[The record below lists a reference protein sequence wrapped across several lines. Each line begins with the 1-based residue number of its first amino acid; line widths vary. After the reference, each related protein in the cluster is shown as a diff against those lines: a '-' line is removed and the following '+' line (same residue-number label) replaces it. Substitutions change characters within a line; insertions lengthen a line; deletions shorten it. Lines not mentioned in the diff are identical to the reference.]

1 MAGKIPQSFIDDLLD
16 RVDIV
21 DIVGSRI
28 DLRKSGKNHSA
39 RCPFH
44 DEKSPSFTVSQD
56 KQFYYCFGC
65 GAGGNAI
72 GFVMDYD
79 HTAFPEAVET
89 LARHAGLEVP
99 REAGHNDAATE
110 RRKALYA
117 IVEKADHFY
126 RSCLRNH
133 SAAKAAVDYLK
144 VRGLSGEIARTFG
157 IGYAPPGW
165 DNLLTQLGKTAPD
178 IAQLKETGL
187 LIDREEEGKLYD
199 RFRHRIM
206 FPIRDLR
213 GRTIGFGGRVL
224 GDDKPKYLNSP
235 ETPLFHKG
243 RELYGLFEA
252 NQQMREVPNLLV
264 VEGYMDVVALS
275 QNGIHNAVATLG
287 TAVTPEHLE
296 KLFRHTSEVVFCF
309 DGDQAG
315 RNAARR
321 ALETCLPEMI
331 DGRSARFLFLPEG
344 EDPDTLVRTI
354 GKDKFL
360 ALMQSAT
367 PLSVFLFES
376 LSTDLDTT
384 SMDGRARLSKLAAP
398 LINRLPQG
406 VFKALML
413 KTLSEQTGLDTDTLS
428 SLIAPPEA
436 AVKRFDDEPPEAN
449 YDHYPDYEDSAPQP
463 YYGDDGSLPTPPS
476 PPPQPAKRVKMPP
489 VYTLI
494 ALLANHPE
502 LVKFAA
508 DPATLS
514 KLDDDGMELLLPLV
528 ELLLENPG
536 YSLNH
541 ILGYWRGVHN
551 ATQAEQLAKIAATDL
566 LRPPANSARDN
577 EREFHDAQ
585 NRLIRQAMAQL
596 QPIELLQH
604 LADKEAVDEQ
614 DLKHLNNAWLK
625 LSREQR
631 NGDNKTLFNQIVA
644 KPRLQ

>member
-79 HTAFPEAVET
+79 HTSFPEAVET

-99 REAGHNDAATE
+99 REASHNDAATE
-110 RRKALYA
+110 RRKGLYA
-117 IVEKADHFY
+117 IAEKADHFY

-133 SAAKAAVDYLK
+133 PAAKAAVDYLK
-144 VRGLSGEIARTFG
+144 ARGLSGEVARTFG

-165 DNLLTQLGKTAPD
+165 DNLLIQLGKTDHD

-187 LIDREEEGKLYD
+187 LIDREDEGKLYD

-206 FPIRDLR
+206 FPIRDVR

-287 TAVTPEHLE
+287 TAVTPDHLE

-321 ALETCLPEMI
+321 ALETCLPSMI
-331 DGRSARFLFLPEG
+331 DGRSARFLFLPDG
-344 EDPDTLVRTI
+344 EDPDTLVRSI
-354 GKDKFL
+354 GKEQFMVL
-360 ALMQSAT
+360 IQSAT
-367 PLSVFLFES
+367 PLSAFLFES
-376 LSTDLDTT
+376 LSVGLDTT
-384 SMDGRARLSKLAAP
+384 NMDGRARLSKLAAP
-398 LINRLPQG
+398 LINRMPQG

-413 KTLSEQTGLDTDTLS
+413 KTLSEQTGLDTETLS
-428 SLIAPPEA
+428 GLITTPEPEPA
-436 AVKRFDDEPPEAN
+436 DQESDEHIAN
-449 YDHYPDYEDSAPQP
+449 YDDYPNYEDSGPEP
-463 YYGDDGSLPTPPS
+463 YIGIDDSLPTQRHVTH
-476 PPPQPAKRVKMPP
+476 PQTKKVKMPP

-502 LVKFAA
+502 LVKLTV
-508 DPATLS
+508 DLDTLR
-514 KLDDDGMELLLPLV
+514 KLDNEGMELLLPLV

-551 ATQAEQLAKIAATDL
+551 ADQAEQLAKIAATDL
-566 LRPPANSARDN
+566 LRPVANSERDN
-577 EREFHDAQ
+577 EREFMDAQ
-585 NRLIRQAMAQL
+585 SRLVRQIAAQL
-596 QPIELLQH
+596 GPIELLRH
-604 LADKEAVDEQ
+604 LATKEAVDEQ
-614 DLKHLNNAWLK
+614 DLKHLTNAWSK
-625 LSREQR
+625 LPREQQS
-631 NGDNKTLFNQIVA
+631 GETKLLFNQIVA
-644 KPRLQ
+644 KSRLH

>member
-21 DIVGSRI
+21 DIVGSRV

-79 HTAFPEAVET
+79 HASFPEAVET

-99 REAGHNDAATE
+99 RDASQNDAATE
-110 RRKALYA
+110 RRKGLYA
-117 IVEKADHFY
+117 IAEKADHFY
-126 RSCLRNH
+126 RSCLRSH
-133 SAAKAAVDYLK
+133 AGAKEAVDYLK
-144 VRGLSGEIARTFG
+144 ARGLSGEVARTFG

-165 DNLLTQLGKTAPD
+165 DNLLTQLGKTDHD

-206 FPIRDLR
+206 FPIRDVR

-287 TAVTPEHLE
+287 TAVTPDHLE

-321 ALETCLPEMI
+321 ALETCLPTMI

-344 EDPDTLVRTI
+344 EDPDTLVRSI
-354 GKDKFL
+354 GKEQFL
-360 ALMQSAT
+360 VLMQSAS
-367 PLSVFLFES
+367 PLSAFLFES
-376 LSTDLDTT
+376 LSVGLDTT
-384 SMDGRARLSKLAAP
+384 NMDGRARLSKLAAP
-398 LINRLPQG
+398 LINRMPQG

-413 KTLSEQTGLDTDTLS
+413 KTLSEQTGLDTETLS
-428 SLIAPPEA
+428 SLITPPEPTPA
-436 AVKRFDDEPPEAN
+436 DQESSVPLADYDDYPN
-449 YDHYPDYEDSAPQP
+449 YEESGSASYSQDYDN
-463 YYGDDGSLPTPPS
+463 LPTQRKTTPS
-476 PPPQPAKRVKMPP
+476 QAKKVKMPP
-489 VYTLI
+489 TYTLV

-502 LVKFAA
+502 LVKLAA
-508 DPATLS
+508 DLDTLR
-514 KLDDDGMELLLPLV
+514 KLDDEGMELLLPLV

-551 ATQAEQLAKIAATDL
+551 ADQAEQLAKIAATDL
-566 LRPPANSARDN
+566 FDPVAKHHRNN
-577 EREFHDAQ
+577 EQEFLEGQ
-585 NRLIRQAMAQL
+585 NRLLRPILALLEPTELIR
-596 QPIELLQH
+596 H
-604 LADKEAVDEQ
+604 LANKEAVDEH
-614 DLKHLNNAWLK
+614 DLKRLNDAWVK
-625 LSREQR
+625 LPQEQQT
-631 NGDNKTLFNQIVA
+631 KEVKSLFNQVVA
-644 KPRLQ
+644 KPRLE

>member
-79 HTAFPEAVET
+79 HASFPEAVET

-99 REAGHNDAATE
+99 REASQNDAATE
-110 RRKALYA
+110 RRKGLYA
-117 IVEKADHFY
+117 VAEKADHFY
-126 RSCLRNH
+126 RSSLRSH
-133 SAAKAAVDYLK
+133 PEAKAAVDYLK
-144 VRGLSGEIARTFG
+144 ARGLSGEIARTFG

-165 DNLLTQLGKTAPD
+165 DNLLTHLGKTDHD

-187 LIDREEEGKLYD
+187 LIDREDEGKLYD

-206 FPIRDLR
+206 FPIRDVR

-252 NQQMREVPNLLV
+252 NKQMREVPNLLV

-275 QNGIHNAVATLG
+275 QSGIHNAVATLG
-287 TAVTPEHLE
+287 TAVTPDHLD
-296 KLFRHTSEVVFCF
+296 KLFRYTSEVVFCF

-315 RNAARR
+315 RTAARR
-321 ALETCLPEMI
+321 ALETCLPMMI

-344 EDPDTLVRTI
+344 EDPDTLVRSI
-354 GKDKFL
+354 GKEQFL
-360 ALMQSAT
+360 TLMQSAS
-367 PLSVFLFES
+367 PLSAFLFES
-376 LSTDLDTT
+376 LSAGLDTT
-384 SMDGRARLSKLAAP
+384 IMDGRARLSKLAAP
-398 LINRLPQG
+398 LINRMPQG
-406 VFKALML
+406 VFKALMI
-413 KTLSEQTGLDTDTLS
+413 KTLSEQTGLDTETLS
-428 SLIAPPEA
+428 SLITPPEPA
-436 AVKRFDDEPPEAN
+436 PTDPESDVPVAEYDD
-449 YDHYPDYEDSAPQP
+449 YPNYEDSGSEP
-463 YYGDDGSLPTPPS
+463 YLGDYDSTPVQRS
-476 PPPQPAKRVKMPP
+476 VAPPQTKKVRMPP

-508 DPATLS
+508 DPDTLR
-514 KLDDDGMELLLPLV
+514 KLDDEGMELLLPLV

-551 ATQAEQLAKIAATDL
+551 ADQAEQLAKIAATDL
-566 LRPPANSARDN
+566 FDPVAKNHRNN
-577 EREFHDAQ
+577 EREFLEGQ
-585 NRLIRQAMAQL
+585 NRLLRPILALLEPNELIR
-596 QPIELLQH
+596 H
-604 LADKEAVDEQ
+604 LADKEAVDEH
-614 DLKHLNNAWLK
+614 DLKRLNDAWVK
-625 LSREQR
+625 LPQEKR
-631 NGDNKTLFNQIVA
+631 NEETKLLFNQIVA